1 MERNN
6 SDKHLKIFSVLVAL
20 IIAIVGWV
28 YVVYNYDPM
37 TRVTYTEVPISFVG
51 EDVLADKGYAVAKT
65 STDSIYVVLN
75 QRRIDSSKID
85 ADDIT
90 VVADVS
96 EAVEGKNGISLGIMG
111 PEGTQLVES
120 EVRSISVDVEKA
132 ERVEVGIE
140 VVYMDE
146 SEINTEPIAT
156 NLTSNTA
163 TVIGAESSITK
174 VDKAVAYVGYS
185 DTAEGVGV
193 FTRDLTAVDGN
204 RNVIP
209 HMVIYPGTVNF
220 SAEQGYLKSVKLNVN
235 VVDESNDNYERKYS
249 APDTITIKGSS
260 EAIATLTSVDTEEIN
275 ITGVYEDMDIDIRCI
290 MPEGIYP
297 AYIAKNLKLHVTLTE
312 KPEETDNDNND
323 NNESDVDG

>member
-6 SDKHLKIFSVLVAL
+6 PDKHLKVLSVLVAT

-37 TRVTYTEVPISFVG
+37 TRVTYTDVPISFVG

-65 STDSIYVVLN
+65 SADSIYVVLN
-75 QRRIDSSKID
+75 QKRIDSTKIN
-85 ADDIT
+85 ADNIT

-96 EAVEGKNGISLGIMG
+96 EAVEGKNGISLSIMG

-132 ERVEVGIE
+132 DRVEVGIE

-163 TVIGAESSITK
+163 TVIGAESSISK

-185 DTAEGVGV
+185 DTAEGIGV
-193 FTRDLTAVDGN
+193 FTRDLTAVDAN
-204 RNVIP
+204 RKNIP
-209 HMVIYPGTVNF
+209 HMVIYPGSVNF
-220 SAEQGYLKSVKLNVN
+220 TAEQGYLKSVRLNMN
-235 VVDESNDNYERKYS
+235 VVDESDDNYERKFS
-249 APDTITIKGSS
+249 APDTITIKGSA
-260 EAIATLTSVDTEEIN
+260 EAIATLTSIDTEEIN
-275 ITGVYEDMDIDIRCI
+275 ITGFYEDADIDIRCI

-297 AYIAKNLKLHVTLTE
+297 AYIVKNLKLHVTVKE
-312 KPEETDNDNND
+312 KPEESGTDSNN